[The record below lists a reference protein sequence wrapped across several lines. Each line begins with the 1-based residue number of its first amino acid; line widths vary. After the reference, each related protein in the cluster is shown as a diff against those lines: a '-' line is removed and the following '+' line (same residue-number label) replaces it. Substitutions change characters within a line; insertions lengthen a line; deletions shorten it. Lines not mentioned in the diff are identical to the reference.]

1 MKTPVFRVRPSWMK
15 RLMFIALLILMF
27 FLSFTGMAF
36 GVSGGEHGENSGTT
50 GWVKT
55 DTYRVMNFLV
65 LAAVL
70 FFLLRK
76 PATQALNGRI
86 QGIRDQLNELESKK
100 KKAEAKLVQY
110 QERLSLLDK
119 EAEKIIAEY
128 INQGKEAKAQILREA
143 EVAATK
149 IEDQARRNIEH
160 EFKLAKEKLQME
172 ILDKALAKAE
182 RALKEKITPGDQDRL
197 VDEYLEKVVI
207 H

>member
-1 MKTPVFRVRPSWMK
+1 MKTPDFRVLPPWMK
-15 RLMFIALLILMF
+15 RLMFIALLISMF

-86 QGIRDQLNELESKK
+86 QGIRDQLNELEAKK

-128 INQGKEAKAQILREA
+128 INQGKEAKARILREA

-160 EFKLAKEKLQME
+160 EFKLVKEKLQME
-172 ILDKALAKAE
+172 ILEKALAKAE

>member
-1 MKTPVFRVRPSWMK
+1 MKTPVFRIRPLWMK
-15 RLMFIALLILMF
+15 RLMFIALLISMF

-86 QGIRDQLNELESKK
+86 QGIRDQLNELEAKK
-100 KKAEAKLVQY
+100 KKAEAKLAQY

-128 INQGKEAKAQILREA
+128 INQGKEAKARILREA

-197 VDEYLEKVVI
+197 VDEYLEKVVN